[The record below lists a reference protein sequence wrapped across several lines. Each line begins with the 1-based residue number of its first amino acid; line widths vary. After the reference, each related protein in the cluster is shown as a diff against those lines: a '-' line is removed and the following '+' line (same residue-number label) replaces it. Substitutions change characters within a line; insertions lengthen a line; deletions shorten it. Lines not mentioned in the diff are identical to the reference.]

1 MINIIKK
8 DLRACFMTDTK
19 TIIKLVVGLFI
30 FSSILMG
37 LSSVAIPLFLSYI
50 FIFRSFYLDEA
61 NNCEYF
67 FNSMPIDKE
76 DIVYSKYI
84 VSTLI
89 IVLSI
94 LFTYFYSKI
103 LKHIFYIDL
112 MYTQTMLSILNIL
125 LILVS
130 VSFPIMFK
138 YGYKKSYIPINLVMG
153 IILVS
158 SLYITLKPRADIH
171 IEGQENLIISD
182 PKLLIISGVCIVIY
196 IISMYI
202 STKIYNKKE
211 VAL

>member
-19 TIIKLVVGLFI
+19 TIIKLVAGLFI

-138 YGYKKSYIPINLVMG
+138 YGYKKSYVPINLLMG
-153 IILVS
+153 IILVF
-158 SLYITLKPRADIH
+158 SLSIGPKTMVYMHEVGVKEP
-171 IEGQENLIISD
+171 IISD
-182 PKLLIISGVCIVIY
+182 PKILIASGICVVIY
-196 IISMYI
+196 IVSMYI